1 MASRPWQH
9 LQRPGH
15 RGLGS
20 PRWEAAQG
28 GTASALWGWAPVCAV
43 GWSSSGWHPAVGA
56 RRWVPNC
63 VLGVAARPWDHR
75 MGEPRWRGWWLR
87 VRGTGCGH
95 IPCQAFLLE
104 LLGMYA
110 SNQGPAGPGSVPV
123 ILCTCVRQLTVHQ
136 AQGGGQRCSPLP
148 LWPHPPWPFLPS
160 LQENEQ

>member
-1 MASRPWQH
+1 
-9 LQRPGH
+9 
-15 RGLGS
+15 
-20 PRWEAAQG
+20 
-28 GTASALWGWAPVCAV
+28 
-43 GWSSSGWHPAVGA
+43 
-56 RRWVPNC
+56 
-63 VLGVAARPWDHR
+63 

-136 AQGGGQRCSPLP
+136 AQGGGSAVPHCLSGHTLPGLSYPPSRRMSSKKGVPKAPSAKWQATLRRARPRAAAGKPGESGQAQRKTGQQAKAPALP
-148 LWPHPPWPFLPS
+148 PGPESATEKHSRVINKKHKLYWAR
-160 LQENEQ
+160 NR